1 MQIKS
6 GQTKKPSTPY
16 NQINSKKANNNINA
30 PKKIIIDNSADLF
43 LLPVQAIKN
52 TKIYNF
58 SGKYFDEIYEEALKI
73 ERSNGVKKFID
84 LNNKQKDNEI
94 DEGEKYAKSIED
106 LVNKMYDDNLISNIN
121 IEQIEDNVY
130 KFNNLEIKLKYILIK
145 IDISKL
151 MFHSIIF
158 YKYFDCDFPK
168 LFKIHFSKSA
178 PFCNFKNPFLSNF
191 NFISKSLNL

>member
-52 TKIYNF
+52 AKIYNF

-130 KFNNLEIKLKYILIK
+130 KFNDLEIKLKFDKNGFLKLQNGTDLEKWILNNFGK
-145 IDISKL
+145 SQSKYL
-151 MFHSIIF
+151 
-158 YKYFDCDFPK
+158 
-168 LFKIHFSKSA
+168 
-178 PFCNFKNPFLSNF
+178 
-191 NFISKSLNL
+191 

>member
-52 TKIYNF
+52 AKIYNF

-73 ERSNGVKKFID
+73 ERNNGVEKNII
-84 LNNKQKDNEI
+84 NINQKEI
-94 DEGEKYAKSIED
+94 EMDEGEKFAKYIED

-130 KFNNLEIKLKYILIK
+130 KFNDLEIKLKFDKNGFLKLQNGADLEKWILNNFGK
-145 IDISKL
+145 SQSKYL
-151 MFHSIIF
+151 
-158 YKYFDCDFPK
+158 
-168 LFKIHFSKSA
+168 
-178 PFCNFKNPFLSNF
+178 
-191 NFISKSLNL
+191 